1 MMDQSATIAEELQLV
16 VFRLGREEFGVDISQ
31 VREIIKMTQVT
42 TIPNAPEFVEGV
54 INLRGT
60 ITPVVDLRKALNIVA
75 VSGNG
80 GDVSAS
86 ASDGESASA
95 SEAETLKAMR
105 IVIVEQEHSII
116 GMVVDDVSEVMR
128 MSTADVEANPAMT
141 SEVSVDYIRGVG
153 KLGDRLLILLD
164 LDKVLSKH
172 EITKLKEFKK
182 GASGDV

>member
-1 MMDQSATIAEELQLV
+1 MMDQKSATMGEELQLV

-75 VSGNG
+75 VSDNG
-80 GDVSAS
+80 GGESES
-86 ASDGESASA
+86 EGESASVM

-105 IVIVEQEHSII
+105 IVIVEQEDSII

-164 LDKVLSKH
+164 LGKVLSKH
-172 EITKLKEFKK
+172 EITKLKEFEKK
-182 GASGDV
+182 SAKT